1 MRRPMEQRWNF
12 RKHINTRVILDVAG
26 LGAVEGRTCDVGYG
40 GMRLDTRPWILS
52 PNTKVRVTFV
62 SRQETE
68 NTPHSFDARVAY
80 MNPHG
85 CGLAIEDLHRD
96 TFSLIHTLIH
106 LEAETAGPRQEESKA
121 RA

>member
-1 MRRPMEQRWNF
+1 MRRPIEQRWNF
-12 RKHINTRVILDVAG
+12 RKHVNTRVILDVAG

-40 GMRLDTRPWILS
+40 GMCLDTTPWILR
-52 PNTKVRVTFV
+52 PDTKVRVTFV

-68 NTPHSFDARVAY
+68 NTPQSFDARVAY
-80 MNPHG
+80 MNHHG
-85 CGLAIEDLHRD
+85 CGLAFEDFHRD

-106 LEAETAGPRQEESKA
+106 LEAETAGPQQEEAKA